1 MIGLSPDDEHVV
13 LINTFVV
20 QPHRSEELLELLSR
34 ATEEA
39 ILHLPGFVSANLHK
53 SLDGTRVANYAQWR
67 SVAALEMMY
76 SNQQAQQHM
85 KQAAALAD
93 SFEPILYT
101 LRHARQAGAT
111 PSP

>member
-1 MIGLSPDDEHVV
+1 MIALSPEHDHVV

-20 QPHRSEELLELLSR
+20 KPDRCEELLELLSR
-34 ATEEA
+34 ATEEEKR
-39 ILHLPGFVSANLHK
+39 HLPGFVSANLHE
-53 SLDGTRVANYAQWR
+53 SVDGTRVANYVQWR

-101 LRHARQAGAT
+101 LRHASQAGAT
-111 PSP
+111 TSR